1 VPLAFALTQHAEA
14 PGDDE
19 IAGAYRQLWPGEPMT
34 GSFQVV
40 AVPGPIPEGEAEHAA
55 QFSVASLGQTG
66 APHSAHV
73 VLAYTPAEDL
83 SALGELQAFTRVVAA
98 LLVATR
104 AQAVYWGDSGATH
117 PAGFFVDIAQNVEI
131 PMPLWSGVSQG
142 RTAEG
147 RISLLSL
154 GMSQVAL
161 PDLLL
166 TARPEDAQEALAFFY
181 DLLAYVAERGIVL
194 RAGETTGRT
203 AEELLV
209 VRHQPSP
216 MDDELTVF
224 CVDLP

>member
-14 PGDDE
+14 PSDDE
-19 IAGAYRQLWPGEPMT
+19 IASAYRQLWPGEPMT

-40 AVPGPIPEGEAEHAA
+40 AVAGPIPEGEAEHAA
-55 QFSVASLGQTG
+55 QFSVASLGQAN
-66 APHSAHV
+66 APHAAHV
-73 VLAYTPAEDL
+73 VLAYSPAENL
-83 SALGELQAFTRVVAA
+83 TALGELQAFTRIVAA
-98 LLVATR
+98 LLVASR
-104 AQAVYWGDSGATH
+104 AQAVYWGASGATH
-117 PAGFFVDIAQNVEI
+117 PAGFFVEIAQNVEI

-142 RTAEG
+142 RTPEG

-154 GMSQVAL
+154 GMSQLAL

-166 TARPEDAQEALAFFY
+166 TARPEDAQEALGFFY
-181 DLLAYVAERGIVL
+181 DLLAYVAERGVVL

-209 VRHQPSP
+209 VHHQPSP